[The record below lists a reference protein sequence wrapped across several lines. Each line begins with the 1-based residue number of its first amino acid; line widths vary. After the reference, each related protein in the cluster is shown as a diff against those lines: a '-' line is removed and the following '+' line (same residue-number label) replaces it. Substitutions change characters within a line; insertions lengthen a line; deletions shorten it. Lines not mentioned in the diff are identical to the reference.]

1 MRKFRKKREIHGYT
15 GTRLYKIWQQIID
28 RCYNVNNSAYKWY
41 GKKGI
46 KVYSNW
52 QKSFLEFKNWAEK
65 NNYNNNLTIERK
77 NVKKGYF
84 PSNCEWIPFTKQN
97 YNKTNSIKING
108 VPLMRLCEI
117 HDIDPYLVR
126 RRLADGWKTEDIFKK
141 KSPTKLK
148 FPGVSFEKSIYK
160 IKKPWR
166 MRYGLN
172 GKVLHGGNYS
182 TESEAYR
189 AYLKIK
195 KKYGKI
201 NEKELLDKKI
211 NGQKFEN
218 GRRLHLFKKDS
229 NENNQ

>member
-1 MRKFRKKREIHGYT
+1 
-15 GTRLYKIWQQIID
+15 
-28 RCYNVNNSAYKWY
+28 
-41 GKKGI
+41 
-46 KVYSNW
+46 
-52 QKSFLEFKNWAEK
+52 
-65 NNYNNNLTIERK
+65 
-77 NVKKGYF
+77 
-84 PSNCEWIPFTKQN
+84 
-97 YNKTNSIKING
+97 
-108 VPLMRLCEI
+108 
-117 HDIDPYLVR
+117 
-126 RRLADGWKTEDIFKK
+126 
-141 KSPTKLK
+141 
-148 FPGVSFEKSIYK
+148 
-160 IKKPWR
+160 